1 MHIVNELAVYIGV
14 AGMVIIM
21 AGMATYL
28 VSGGDDPEVLNPKYG
43 FLSHTYFISGGSLF
57 LLCVILKLV
66 VHLVDPS
73 IPIFGPALLWYRMSP
88 EKGYE
93 DLSFY

>member
-14 AGMVIIM
+14 AGMLVM
-21 AGMATYL
+21 LTGAMTYL
-28 VSGGDDPEVLNPKYG
+28 INRGNDPYVLNPRYG
-43 FLSHTYFISGGSLF
+43 FISHTHFILGGSLL
-57 LLCVILKLV
+57 LLCVALKLV

-73 IPIFGPALLWYRMSP
+73 IPIFGPAFLWYRMSP